1 MAAAELFTLAA
12 AVYSRG
18 LVGEKKMGSGA
29 RDLRDDG
36 THDEGEQW
44 ELWEVSTSDKMF
56 QTPAMA
62 RRRRVREG
70 GGVRGLHECAK
81 GRGRGSNS
89 VFKGQRRRG
98 EEAMA
103 GVLAINGR
111 RDVGGLLPSRGGGRL
126 MAEE

>member
-56 QTPAMA
+56 
-62 RRRRVREG
+62 
-70 GGVRGLHECAK
+70 
-81 GRGRGSNS
+81 
-89 VFKGQRRRG
+89 
-98 EEAMA
+98 
-103 GVLAINGR
+103 
-111 RDVGGLLPSRGGGRL
+111 
-126 MAEE
+126 